1 VRLLELLAA
10 GLRAMKDG
18 ADARTQLELALVKAA
33 TPAHDASTAAL
44 MARIERLEARLAGG
58 VPPAPAPPAP
68 PSSHS
73 PAEPVTAAGR
83 AGRTQVAVSAQVAG
97 EPAVAASTTLPGAGT
112 GAPEEA
118 KALARDAAVA
128 TSRELATEDEPAPAV
143 AAVAVVEPG
152 APAPEP
158 AFAAAV
164 ELSLE
169 AFRKV
174 WPAVLDALAS
184 ESPMLAA
191 VLRDARPA
199 VLADQGLTLAWPET
213 AAFSKRQAEEPAK
226 KELIAQAIRAVT
238 GASLKLAHEL
248 RADHDDV
255 PSATAS
261 TPAEPELSESELVAR
276 FMAEFDAE
284 ELPPEQPPP
293 PQTQEP

>member
-1 VRLLELLAA
+1 
-10 GLRAMKDG
+10 
-18 ADARTQLELALVKAA
+18 
-33 TPAHDASTAAL
+33 
-44 MARIERLEARLAGG
+44 
-58 VPPAPAPPAP
+58 
-68 PSSHS
+68 
-73 PAEPVTAAGR
+73 
-83 AGRTQVAVSAQVAG
+83 VSAQVEG
-97 EPAVAASTTLPGAGT
+97 QPPVAASTTLPGAGA
-112 GAPEEA
+112 GGEEQVE
-118 KALARDAAVA
+118 ALARRAAA
-128 TSRELATEDEPAPAV
+128 ETSRELATEADPAPAV

-158 AFAAAV
+158 AFVAAV

-169 AFRKV
+169 AFRQV

-199 VLADQGLTLAWPET
+199 VLAEQGLTLAWPES

-248 RADHDDV
+248 RADHDDIV
-255 PSATAS
+255 SAAGAA
-261 TPAEPELSESELVAR
+261 PVEPQLSESELVAR

-284 ELPPEQPPP
+284 ELPPEEPPS
-293 PQTQEP
+293 QETQES